1 MNSQNIIN
9 FKKKYKNFIVKFKT
23 RKAYK
28 LFLILIFALIS
39 YVILNP
45 IILKSSYANIAK
57 KEIYVTA
64 HRGSSLYYPE
74 NTLKSIEVA
83 INENA
88 DYVEIDVRTTKD
100 NEVVLFHDSNLKKI
114 DGSNRSIKDMTL
126 EEVKTVDNGYYK
138 NEIFKDEKIPTL
150 EEVFTIFKGKTKF
163 NIELKVI
170 DKEDILP
177 NQVSELIKK
186 YNMNSDVVVS
196 CFDKDIIKQYK
207 VNNPNTKTGLIT
219 SNKVKDIN
227 DISSDFISLKYNL
240 LTETLV
246 HELHD
251 CNKEIHVWT
260 VNDKEKI
267 INAINLGVDNII
279 TDNASLV
286 IEILNCKSLSIRD

>member
-1 MNSQNIIN
+1 M
-9 FKKKYKNFIVKFKT
+9 KFKT

>member
-1 MNSQNIIN
+1 M
-9 FKKKYKNFIVKFKT
+9 
-23 RKAYK
+23 
-28 LFLILIFALIS
+28 ILIFALIS